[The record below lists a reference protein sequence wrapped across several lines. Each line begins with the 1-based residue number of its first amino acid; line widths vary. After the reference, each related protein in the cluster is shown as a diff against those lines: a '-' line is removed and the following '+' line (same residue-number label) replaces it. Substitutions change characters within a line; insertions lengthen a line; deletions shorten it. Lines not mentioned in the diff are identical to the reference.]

1 MANTL
6 ASILNDAGNRALVEK
21 YLSTSLLERR
31 DWGGVMAN
39 TMYFDDRGIP
49 TESGQYVQF
58 TRLGRFRRPQTMDR
72 STASNE
78 VADPKS
84 GAKFSTEL
92 VTVPVEYIQEYIDI
106 SKVSQ
111 LTSWV
116 NLERWA
122 KEDLPM
128 ALKRRMHELAQ
139 NAPIVGRFKPGQWS
153 SVSDV
158 ADTAFDATKEATVSM
173 DGVSFTFKEAPK
185 YYAAGRAS
193 FAEMEAGDRITWA
206 DVRRIALKI
215 KLAGGGNVV
224 MFASSSVINDLMHDG
239 ADGEFFSYAIRN
251 SDVAKEA
258 LRDNKVVK
266 YAGVTIV
273 EDDQPYTED
282 PGAENVRATD
292 GAIHSVVFTSTAPK
306 AIGYIN
312 LGGKKTNFKPS
323 FKVQDIS
330 KTGVQITIGYMVPY
344 QVAVLNPNWCAV
356 LKTYVSEYTP
366 NNA

>member
-6 ASILNDAGNRALVEK
+6 ATILNDAGNRALVEK

-78 VADPKS
+78 VADPAS

-139 NAPIVGRFKPGQWS
+139 N
-153 SVSDV
+153 
-158 ADTAFDATKEATVSM
+158 
-173 DGVSFTFKEAPK
+173 
-185 YYAAGRAS
+185 
-193 FAEMEAGDRITWA
+193 
-206 DVRRIALKI
+206 
-215 KLAGGGNVV
+215 
-224 MFASSSVINDLMHDG
+224 
-239 ADGEFFSYAIRN
+239 
-251 SDVAKEA
+251 
-258 LRDNKVVK
+258 
-266 YAGVTIV
+266 
-273 EDDQPYTED
+273 
-282 PGAENVRATD
+282 
-292 GAIHSVVFTSTAPK
+292 
-306 AIGYIN
+306 
-312 LGGKKTNFKPS
+312 
-323 FKVQDIS
+323 
-330 KTGVQITIGYMVPY
+330 
-344 QVAVLNPNWCAV
+344 VL
-356 LKTYVSEYTP
+356 S
-366 NNA
+366 